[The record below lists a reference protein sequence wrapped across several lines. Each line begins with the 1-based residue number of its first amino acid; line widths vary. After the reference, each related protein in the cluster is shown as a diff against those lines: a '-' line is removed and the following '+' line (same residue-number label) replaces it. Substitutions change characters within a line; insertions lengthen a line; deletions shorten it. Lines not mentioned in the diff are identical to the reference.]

1 MNPNPLLELGPKPD
15 FAAIRAEHVS
25 PALELLLAQAHAA
38 LAHAGSQAVA
48 ADYDALSLALDV
60 QVEKLRRS
68 WSAVSHLQAVCDTP
82 ELRAAYSEN
91 LPRVT
96 EFYTRL
102 GADER
107 LYAKYKAVQAG
118 ADAAT
123 LPADKRKA
131 LSDALRDFVLGG
143 AELHGAERARF
154 AQIQER
160 CAELSQQF
168 GVHVL
173 DATDAFVHYV
183 DADELAGVPADVCA
197 AARAAAAAEGRS
209 DFKLTLQGPCYRPI
223 LQFAHSRAL
232 RQIVYTAHA
241 QRASEFGPPALDN
254 TAIIQELV
262 ALRQEEAQLLG
273 HRSYAHLSLVPK
285 MARAPEDVLSF
296 VRDLARRARPH
307 AERDLTELREFAAQT
322 LGLPELEAWDRL
334 YVTEQLRQSRYDFS
348 ADQVKRYFTTE
359 RVLQGLFELIQT
371 LFDVS
376 IHADIAPV
384 WHASVRF
391 YRVERAG
398 QPIGAFYLDLFARA
412 GKQSGAW
419 MDDAQQRW
427 RRPDNGQ
434 LQLPV
439 AHLVCNFAAP
449 MGALPSLLS
458 HEDVI
463 TLFHEF
469 GHGLHHMLTQ
479 VEEAAVSGI
488 AGVEW
493 DAAELP
499 SQFMENFC
507 WEWDVLKRL
516 SCHVDSGEPL
526 PRELFER
533 MRAAR
538 NFVSG
543 LAMLRHCE
551 FSLFDMRLHHE
562 PGAQTQ
568 LAELTAEVAREVAV
582 TPPDRALRYAHT
594 FAHIFD
600 GGYAAGYY
608 GYAWAEVLSA
618 DAYEA
623 FEESGIFDAATGRR
637 YRQAILESGGSRP
650 AMDSFKA
657 FRGREPRL
665 DALLRHQGMV

>member
-1 MNPNPLLELGPKPD
+1 MVRIQLHQRT
-15 FAAIRAEHVS
+15 AAMIS
-25 PALELLLAQAHAA
+25 
-38 LAHAGSQAVA
+38 
-48 ADYDALSLALDV
+48 
-60 QVEKLRRS
+60 
-68 WSAVSHLQAVCDTP
+68 T
-82 ELRAAYSEN
+82 
-91 LPRVT
+91 
-96 EFYTRL
+96 
-102 GADER
+102 
-107 LYAKYKAVQAG
+107 
-118 ADAAT
+118 
-123 LPADKRKA
+123 
-131 LSDALRDFVLGG
+131 
-143 AELHGAERARF
+143 ARF
-154 AQIQER
+154 AQIQGR

-168 GVHVL
+168 GEHVL
-173 DATDAFVHYV
+173 DATDAFSHYV
-183 DADELAGVPADVCA
+183 AADELAGVPADVCA
-197 AARAAAAAEGRS
+197 AAGVAAAAEGRT

-254 TAIIQELV
+254 TAIIQELA

-348 ADQVKRYFTTE
+348 ADQLKRYFTAE
-359 RVLQGLFELIQT
+359 HVLQGLFELIQT
-371 LFDVS
+371 LFDLS
-376 IHADIAPV
+376 IHADTAPV

-412 GKQSGAW
+412 GKQAGAW

-439 AHLVCNFAAP
+439 AHLVCNFSAP
-449 MGALPSLLS
+449 LDGQASLLS

-562 PGAQTQ
+562 PGAQAR

-582 TPPDRALRYAHT
+582 TPWDPGLRYAHT

-665 DALLRHQGMV
+665 DALLRHQGMA